1 MDGEFV
7 AECMLM
13 GGPVQCGY
21 SVLLNVKEW
30 VVMKIKPGAN
40 VPVIMDVPAAIFG
53 SLVKHGQ
60 FENVSLVTSYLL
72 DGERMEPVKTSTPWF
87 LKRPQRE
94 ISPCVRILYP
104 RLLRDCAATSAS
116 SMLSARPDRP
126 SGRLMKL

>member
-72 DGERMEPVKTSTPWF
+72 DGERMEPVKTSTP
-87 LKRPQRE
+87 
-94 ISPCVRILYP
+94 
-104 RLLRDCAATSAS
+104 
-116 SMLSARPDRP
+116 
-126 SGRLMKL
+126 